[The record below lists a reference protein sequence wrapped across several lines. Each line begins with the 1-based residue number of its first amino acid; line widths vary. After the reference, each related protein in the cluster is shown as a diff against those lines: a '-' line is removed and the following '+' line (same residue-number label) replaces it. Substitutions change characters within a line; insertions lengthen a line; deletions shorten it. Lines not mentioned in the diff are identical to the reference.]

1 MEWDP
6 PSCKRCQG
14 IDTYVSVCRGRY
26 VGTHR
31 LTGDVQG
38 GCVRNRCLHTYT
50 SYLHVPIVL
59 ERLRQQLSSH
69 LLRLRSK

>member
-14 IDTYVSVCRGRY
+14 LLILIPTY

-38 GCVRNRCLHTYT
+38 GCVRNRCHTHLHHIYMF
-50 SYLHVPIVL
+50 LLFRVFR
-59 ERLRQQLSSH
+59 ELRQRLSRH